1 MLCETLTSNGVPTFY
16 FWMYSVLVQQKWCLS
31 NQPKTAFVQNT
42 FLQNQS
48 HYPNPEVLLQ
58 CCCFFF
64 LLNTNY
70 YTSFQTWLALS
81 YPHWTLFCDI
91 YEKTKEQTSS
101 VSTSGGLSGYCYF
114 TWVISLPKI
123 QSEKRTNRLGLLLL
137 KSRHHC
143 RHCTDHTTACLTP
156 GHAIHV
162 LGHILLK
169 HLLCGPSHDIRC
181 LQLEKYPHFFRVLI
195 ISYDHRSTLQSSEKT
210 WMKCYV
216 GWIRHYT
223 LEMANSKQERWKLH
237 FSGWDQRSHRI
248 VELLRLEK
256 TLKIK
261 SKCNRTILP

>member
-58 CCCFFF
+58 CYCFFF

-70 YTSFQTWLALS
+70 YTSFQTCLALS
-81 YPHWTLFCDI
+81 YPHWTLFFV
-91 YEKTKEQTSS
+91 TSMKKLRNRLHLFLLQEAFLLLLFH
-101 VSTSGGLSGYCYF
+101 LSDF
-114 TWVISLPKI
+114 TAKNSKWKA
-123 QSEKRTNRLGLLLL
+123 NRLGLLLL

-162 LGHILLK
+162 LGHILFK

-181 LQLEKYPHFFRVLI
+181 LQLEKYPHTF
-195 ISYDHRSTLQSSEKT
+195 
-210 WMKCYV
+210 
-216 GWIRHYT
+216 
-223 LEMANSKQERWKLH
+223 LEY
-237 FSGWDQRSHRI
+237 
-248 VELLRLEK
+248 
-256 TLKIK
+256 
-261 SKCNRTILP
+261 